1 MRIKT
6 FDCVRGYGALV
17 ILFAHLPVLAGSAIS
32 KFFNFSVYQFN
43 IGYILLDMFFVMS
56 GFLITSIILKEKE
69 KNTFS
74 FKQFYLNRSLRI
86 FPIYYLTIILVAIFI
101 STDYLI
107 YPVFFISNYFF
118 SFHNEVH
125 PLNNTWTLAVEE
137 HFYLLWP
144 VLLSVFSF
152 KKCKLITGFIIPA
165 IALMTVIVVSFLL
178 EPNVAGNFMYLGTTT
193 RCLSLSLGSYLAF
206 NKSWLTHLSTGG
218 FKKIILSCIAIYILF
233 YFMPLL
239 PVLDKVPQY
248 ARLVCIVPIIST
260 LLIIISYRVNF
271 SADSLFKK
279 ILFNNV
285 INYIGLMSY
294 GLYLFHYP
302 VFYYFGMIDWQTPVT
317 DDAGT
322 YWLAVAVAFLL
333 TVVSYHFIEK
343 PILSFGRKLSFNMK
357 AKKESSLSP
366 PIISEANI

>member
-1 MRIKT
+1 MRIRT

-17 ILFAHLPVLAGSAIS
+17 VLFGHLPLLAGSSLS
-32 KFFNFSVYQFN
+32 KWFKFSVYQFN

-69 KNTFS
+69 KNRFS

-86 FPIYYLTIILVAIFI
+86 FPVYYLTIILVAIFI
-101 STDYLI
+101 STDDLV

-144 VLLSVFSF
+144 VLLSLFSY
-152 KKCKLITGFIIPA
+152 KMCKIITGYIIPA
-165 IALMTVIVVSFLL
+165 IAVLTVIAVSFLL
-178 EPNVAGNFMYLGTTT
+178 EPNVAGNFSYLGTTT
-193 RCLSLSLGSYLAF
+193 RCLSISLGSYLAF
-206 NKSWLTHLSTGG
+206 NKDWLHNLSTGG
-218 FKKIILSCIAIYILF
+218 FKKIILSCIGAYIVF
-233 YFMPLL
+233 YFIPLL
-239 PVLDKVPQY
+239 PVLNKIPQY

-260 LLIIISYRVNF
+260 LLIIISFRVNF

-279 ILFNNV
+279 ILFNDV

-302 VFYYFGMIDWQTPVT
+302 VFYYFGVIDWQTAVT
-317 DDAGT
+317 NDAGT
-322 YWLAVAVAFLL
+322 YWLAVFVAFLL
-333 TVVSYHFIEK
+333 TWISYHLIEK
-343 PILSFGRKLSFNMK
+343 PVISLGKTHFFTLKT
-357 AKKESSLSP
+357 KKESLLVS
-366 PIISEANI
+366 